1 MHDLGGSLLS
11 IIGKFGGSLS
21 ENVVINYTK
30 QLLDGLEYLHSHEV
44 IHRDLKAANVLVDRN
59 GVCKLADFG
68 TAKSVHELNGQNNT
82 LTGTLNWMAPEV
94 IQQQPYGRAA
104 DIWSFGCTVF
114 EMVNGHPP
122 WHTVGNIVIYCK
134 AVSSDVQSRQHRRGT
149 RVYQASVGCL
159 QEVYQVLHEEK
170 A

>member
-1 MHDLGGSLLS
+1 MLDIINKYGGA
-11 IIGKFGGSLS
+11 LS

-30 QLLDGLEYLHSHEV
+30 QLLTGLEYLHSHEV

-68 TAKSVHELNGQNNT
+68 TAKSVHELNGQSNT

-104 DIWSFGCTVF
+104 DVWSIGCTVF

-122 WHTVGNIVIYCK
+122 WHNAGNIV
-134 AVSSDVQSRQHRRGT
+134 SRS
-149 RVYQASVGCL
+149 Y
-159 QEVYQVLHEEK
+159 
-170 A
+170 